1 MVVGTHDGIYYI
13 VTLSLVYSGSKISSK
28 LNEGTGTQGIPGT
41 WKAKYAENPGWVSA
55 YLSPNGG
62 TKPSHVSFDECVIN
76 SSCFCVYSA
85 KNKKELFLSFMCLVW
100 YSFSLVYFSFFF
112 LFQKIWSES
121 TGPQLQGPIT
131 RTTHL

>member
-1 MVVGTHDGIYYI
+1 MVVGTHNGIYYI
-13 VTLSLVYSGSKISSK
+13 VTLSLVSSGSKISSK

-76 SSCFCVYSA
+76 SSCFWVYSA
-85 KNKKELFLSFMCLVW
+85 KKKELFLSFI
-100 YSFSLVYFSFFF
+100 
-112 LFQKIWSES
+112 K
-121 TGPQLQGPIT
+121 
-131 RTTHL
+131 